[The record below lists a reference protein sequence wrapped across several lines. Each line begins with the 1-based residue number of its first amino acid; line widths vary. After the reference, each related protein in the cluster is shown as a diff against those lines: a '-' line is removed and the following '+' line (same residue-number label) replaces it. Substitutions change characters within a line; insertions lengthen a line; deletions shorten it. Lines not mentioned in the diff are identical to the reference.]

1 MQQTILKISNLTKR
15 YNNIVA
21 INNLSFEI
29 NKGNVYG
36 ILGPNG
42 SGKTTTL
49 SIISEIIKP
58 DSGSFEWNIN
68 NKNYRAKIGTLIE
81 SPNFYSYLTIYQ
93 NLKISCLIKNINEN
107 EIERALVK
115 VKLNNRKNSI
125 FSNLSFGMKQ
135 RLALASILI
144 SDPEV
149 IVLDEPTNG
158 LDPEGIA
165 EFRQIIVELANQGKT
180 IILASHILDEIEKV
194 CTHVAILKNG
204 KLIANDT
211 VSKILKHEQTFI
223 ISSDDN
229 ETLFEFIVKSGIAK
243 NVNKTK
249 TNIEIVLQDD
259 FNAKKLNEF
268 LFKNNFIL
276 TQLFEQENNLEK
288 QFLEIIKVND

>member
-1 MQQTILKISNLTKR
+1 MAETILKISNLSKK
-15 YNNIVA
+15 YGNITA
-21 INNLSFEI
+21 IDNLSLDI
-29 NKGNVYG
+29 KKGNVYG

-49 SIISEIIKP
+49 SIISEIISQ
-58 DSGSFEWNIN
+58 DSGTFNWNIN
-68 NKNYRAKIGTLIE
+68 AKNYRTKIGTLIE
-81 SPNFYSYLTIYQ
+81 SPNFYSHLTIYQ
-93 NLKISCLIKNINEN
+93 NIKISALIKNVSNNIIIPTLE
-107 EIERALVK
+107 K
-115 VKLNNRKNSI
+115 VKLNNRLNTI
-125 FSNLSFGMKQ
+125 YSNLSFGMKQ

-165 EFRQIIVELANQGKT
+165 EFRQIILNLAEQGKT

-194 CTHVAILKNG
+194 CSHVAILKNG

-211 VSKILKHEQTFI
+211 VNKILKREPVYVI
-223 ISSDDN
+223 ASDDN
-229 ETLFEFIVKSGIAK
+229 NKLFEFLVKSGITK
-243 NVNKTK
+243 NINKSK
-249 TNIEIVLQDD
+249 TNIEVILQND

-276 TQLFEQENNLEK
+276 SKLYKQENNLEK
-288 QFLEIIKVND
+288 QFLEIIKQ